1 LGRWSLRHEEEE
13 VKYVLLLCSDV
24 SSEDYEARAA
34 AMTGCD
40 GWGER
45 MRRRGVLVGGAGLRP
60 ADEATTLRVRD
71 DEVLLSDG
79 PFAET
84 KDQIGGFNVVECA
97 DLDEALAVA
106 AAHPW
111 ARVGQIEVRPVWE
124 P

>member
-1 LGRWSLRHEEEE
+1 M
-13 VKYVLLLCSDV
+13 KYVLLLCSDASRDV
-24 SSEDYEARAA
+24 DWAQEAA
-34 AMTGCD
+34 AMGGCAE
-40 GWGER
+40 WTER
-45 MRRRGVLVGGAGLRP
+45 MRRRGALVGGAGLRP
-60 ADEATTLRVRD
+60 ADEARTLRVRD

-84 KDQIGGFNVVECA
+84 RDQIGGFTVVECA

-111 ARVGQIEVRPVWE
+111 ARVGKIEVRPVWE